1 VLIPTTVLTNA
12 AGGAGSFSLIQT
24 QALAADAGSVT
35 FSAIPG
41 TYEHLM
47 ILWTARGTDA
57 GNPDVYLQFNGDTGA
72 NYDRELLVGVS
83 AAPASGATV
92 GQTALQA
99 IGTMPGSTA
108 DAGRAAGGTIRIAS
122 YARTT
127 FWKTAVGD
135 FSDIRATSAGNQ
147 LAGMAG
153 GIWRSTAAITSVTL
167 LPSAG
172 NFLAGSVFSLYGIT

>member
-1 VLIPTTVLTNA
+1 MSAFQIQGP
-12 AGGAGSFSLIQT
+12 AGAMAFIQT
-24 QALAADAGSVT
+24 QVLGSSQASVT
-35 FSAIPG
+35 FSSIPA

-47 ILWTARGTDA
+47 MLWTARGTDS
-57 GNPDVYLQFNGDTGA
+57 GNPDIYMQFNGDTGA
-72 NYDRELLVGVS
+72 NYDRELLVGVG
-83 AAPASGATV
+83 AAPSSGPAV
-92 GQTALQA
+92 AQTAIQA

-108 DAGRAAGGTIRIAS
+108 TAGRAAGGTIKIMS

-135 FSDIRATSAGNQ
+135 FSDIRATGSGNE
-147 LAGMAG
+147 LAGMTG

-172 NFLAGSVFSLYGIT
+172 NFLTGSVFSLYGII